1 MKIEITIDGDPS
13 DVLAALRDAV
23 RQVED
28 RFFDGAP
35 HSAHFIAEGPV
46 MYAPEVSIDIRP
58 SPFVEPQHPRYITGA
73 REQLWDLTESPI
85 SRYCS
90 DEYPPAVRFFSEWI
104 TRSTLEAN
112 HWRVCDA
119 EKRRKEGEGA
129 ALL

>member
-1 MKIEITIDGDPS
+1 MNIKITVDGDPA

-28 RFFDGAP
+28 RFFDGSP

-46 MYAPEVSIDIRP
+46 MYAPEVAINVRP
-58 SPFVEPQHPRYITGA
+58 SSFSEPKYITGA

-85 SRYCS
+85 SRYCP
-90 DEYPPAVRFFSEWI
+90 DDYPPEMGYLIEWV

-112 HWRVCDA
+112 HWRACDA
-119 EKRRKEGEGA
+119 EKHRKEEEEGGGA
-129 ALL
+129 A